1 MLNKHILIVED
12 EPGIANMEKNY
23 LNKSDFTTDIA
34 KDGSE
39 ALNLF
44 YKNHY
49 DLIVL
54 DLMLPKLSGENLLEV
69 IRETSNIP
77 VILVTAKV
85 SEKDI
90 ISGFRN
96 GADDY
101 IKKPFS
107 GNEFV
112 ERVKAVL
119 RRTESINT
127 NSNLIESLDKRVIVD
142 LENNRVLKDD
152 KEVPLTKNELLIV
165 KTLFT
170 NPNKTFTRNEIIE
183 ISFGYDYDAFDRA
196 VDTHIKNIRSK
207 IEDNP
212 KNPYYIK
219 TIYGLGYKAGEIY
232 EA

>member
-1 MLNKHILIVED
+1 MNKHILIVED

>member
-1 MLNKHILIVED
+1 MNKHILIVED
-12 EPGIANMEKNY
+12 EPGIANMEQNY
-23 LNKSDFTTDIA
+23 LKKSNFSSDIA

-39 ALNLF
+39 ALSLF

-54 DLMLPKLSGENLLEV
+54 DLMLPKLNGEKLLEV
-69 IRETSNIP
+69 IRETSNVP

-85 SEKDI
+85 NENDI

-112 ERVKAVL
+112 ERIKAVL
-119 RRTESINT
+119 RRTESINID
-127 NSNLIESLDKRVIVD
+127 SNIIHSQDKRLKID

-152 KEVPLTKNELLIV
+152 KEVSLTKNELLIIQ
-165 KTLFT
+165 TLFN
-170 NPNKTFTRNEIIE
+170 NPSKTFTRNEIIE

-212 KNPYYIK
+212 KNPNYIK
-219 TIYGLGYKAGEIY
+219 TIYGLGYKAGEVY

>member
-1 MLNKHILIVED
+1 MNKHILIVED

-85 SEKDI
+85 SERYN
-90 ISGFRN
+90 FR
-96 GADDY
+96 
-101 IKKPFS
+101 F
-107 GNEFV
+107 
-112 ERVKAVL
+112 
-119 RRTESINT
+119 
-127 NSNLIESLDKRVIVD
+127 
-142 LENNRVLKDD
+142 
-152 KEVPLTKNELLIV
+152 
-165 KTLFT
+165 
-170 NPNKTFTRNEIIE
+170 
-183 ISFGYDYDAFDRA
+183 
-196 VDTHIKNIRSK
+196 
-207 IEDNP
+207 
-212 KNPYYIK
+212 
-219 TIYGLGYKAGEIY
+219 
-232 EA
+232 